1 MLSIRLSENEEKML
15 KMVANFEGVSV
26 SQFVRNAL
34 DQKIDD
40 LYDVKIGQEGLE
52 KYQNG
57 ETKTFTYDEVFVNE

>member
-40 LYDVKIGQEGLE
+40 LYDVKIGQAGLT

-57 ETKTFTYDEVFVNE
+57 ETKTFTYDEVFDNE

>member
-57 ETKTFTYDEVFVNE
+57 EIKTFTYDEVFVNE